1 MPRYAVICASLLAL
15 LSGETWAQKPEGEI
29 ANIVGKGEYRKG
41 QSGAWTSA
49 RVKQELFALDWLQ
62 TLDMSRMALRFSD
75 GSTENLGPNSQF
87 HVIKVASPSD
97 PKTILELNRGR
108 MWSNSKTSPGGVEVR
123 TGSAL
128 AAVRGT
134 DWELVVDDNS
144 TTLSVFSGEVEL
156 SNEQGRVLLQPNEQ
170 ARAEKGKAPVKL
182 LLRTSRA
189 RIQWVTAFTVD
200 PRQYAEVREAKDA
213 RIAPIAAMVRDG
225 ELAEA
230 YARTRALAGSADA
243 PAVASLLL
251 ADFEIYRG
259 EIAEARKALQRGAER
274 FRQDPRFDVTLARL
288 SLLDDDATAARIHVA
303 AAIAKRADSVDAY
316 VMLGD
321 IERHEGR
328 AREALAA
335 YGRAAELAAN
345 DARGWYGLG
354 AVKSERE
361 DVRQG
366 RSDLTRAI
374 ALDASD
380 PTYRAELGTLESFAG
395 NLDAARNELQQAL
408 ALQPGNYVA
417 LSGFGIVELKAGHTD
432 EALAALQ
439 KASAIEP
446 RYARAHVYLAAAY
459 YRAGAD
465 DAALFELKRAQELDP
480 NDPLPHLL
488 TSIIRLDRVEP
499 GLAVVEAEEALKR
512 IPYLK
517 SLNQVSDNQKGI
529 ANVGAPLAYMAL
541 EGWARSAAHES
552 YLPLW
557 GGSHLFLADRYPGD
571 FDKRSE
577 LMQGFITDPL
587 AFGAS
592 NRFHSLIV
600 EPGFFGTAQVRHFWG
615 DAGRLT
621 DAVAT
626 VNGYDASRVP
636 IAYFAEAIDTR
647 IDPRDD
653 PFRARART
661 YTVAAGMKPTYEL
674 SAFVYANRISIDT
687 DSGRAGVTGSV
698 DHIEGS
704 ASRVDGGLRYAPDSR
719 SSVWVKA
726 GASRQDTP
734 STITS
739 TLVQPIATFTGLATF
754 ELKPRAEDASL
765 RHTFYARDDLEITWG
780 AETARLRTPSSAV
793 IETVFHTPG
802 VSVLKD
808 RVDESDQDRS
818 DTVYAMGRWLAR
830 KARFELGVG
839 WTDYRKD
846 LDALVTRDPSRG
858 GIVHVVETHGPK
870 KATPLAGAVWNFSAT
885 SLVRAACRRW
895 IRPASVDTL
904 APVAVAGV
912 PLDDQL
918 VYAGGQLDQCRAQY
932 EWSDASKTFA
942 TVFAERSRVRNLVS
956 PIAGVLNSAPDITNP
971 DRLRNR
977 TIAPPQKPDL
987 LEGQPVFGEGEVTRA
1002 SAAIERIVASRV
1014 GLGVHYR
1021 YTDSSNTDPNGA
1033 LRHVPA
1039 NAQIPYLPRHQ
1050 VNLNATVAPGW
1061 RTFVT
1066 LQAVYRTRRFTDE
1079 ANTLVL
1085 APGWDARADLYW
1097 ESADKRWAVEL
1108 FAMNLLKK
1116 DVSDIFGAVLSFR
1129 F

>member
-1 MPRYAVICASLLAL
+1 MLRRAVLAAVIALACAAA
-15 LSGETWAQKPEGEI
+15 GAQKPEGEI
-29 ANIVGKGEYRKG
+29 ANITGKGEYRRG
-41 QSGAWTSA
+41 QAGAWSA
-49 RVKQELFALDWLQ
+49 AKVKQELFALDWLQ
-62 TLDMSRMALRFSD
+62 TLDMSRMVLRFSD

-87 HVIKVASPSD
+87 HVIKVATPSD

-108 MWSNSKTSPGGVEVR
+108 MWSNSKTAPGGVEVR

-134 DWELVVDDNS
+134 DWELVVDENS

-156 SNEQGRVLLQPNEQ
+156 SNEQGRVLVQPNEQ

-200 PRQYAEVREAKDA
+200 PRQYVEVRDGKDA
-213 RIAPIAAMVRDG
+213 RIAQIATMAADG
-225 ELAEA
+225 QLSEA
-230 YARTRALAGSADA
+230 YARTRALAGSADS

-259 EIAEARKALQRGAER
+259 DIAEARRALMRGAER

-288 SLLDDDATAARIHVA
+288 ALLDDDATAARIHVA
-303 AAIAKRADSVDAY
+303 AALTKRPDSVDAY

-328 AREALAA
+328 AREALTA

-354 AVKSERE
+354 VVKGERE

-366 RSDLTRAI
+366 RSDLSRAI

-408 ALQPGNYVA
+408 AQQPGNYVA
-417 LSGFGIVELKAGHTD
+417 LSGLGIVELKAGHTD
-432 EALAALQ
+432 EAVAALQ

-465 DAALFELKRAQELDP
+465 EAALFELKRAQELDP

-488 TSIIRLDRVEP
+488 TSIIRLDRIEP
-499 GLAVVEAEEALKR
+499 GLAVQEAQEALRR

-517 SLNQVSDNQKGI
+517 SLNQVADNQKGI
-529 ANVGAPLAYMAL
+529 ANVGAPLAFMGL
-541 EGWARSAAHES
+541 EGWARSAANES

-557 GGSHLFLADRYPGD
+557 GGSHLFLADRYAGD

-577 LMQGFITDPL
+577 LMQGFISDPL

-600 EPGFFGTAQVRHFWG
+600 EPGLFGTAQVRHFFG

-621 DAVAT
+621 DAVVT
-626 VNGYDASRVP
+626 VNGYDASHVP

-661 YTVAAGMKPTYEL
+661 YTVAAGIKPTYEL
-674 SAFVYANRISIDT
+674 SAFVYANRISLDEDI
-687 DSGRAGVTGSV
+687 GVAGVTGSV
-698 DHIEGS
+698 NHIGGS
-704 ASRVDGGLRYAPDSR
+704 ASRVDGGVRYAPDSR

-765 RHTFYARDDLEITWG
+765 PHTFHARDELEITWG

-793 IETVFHTPG
+793 IEELLHTPG
-802 VSVLKD
+802 VIVPQD
-808 RVDESDQDRS
+808 RVDESDHDRPN
-818 DTVYAMGRWLAR
+818 TVYAMGRWLGR
-830 KARFELGVG
+830 KARIELGTA

-846 LDALVTRDPSRG
+846 MDILVTRPG
-858 GIVHVVETHGPK
+858 GSIRVLETHGPR
-870 KATPLAGAVWNFSAT
+870 KAAPLAGAVWSFSST

-904 APVAVAGV
+904 APVAVAGM

-918 VYAGGQLDQCRAQY
+918 VYAGGQLDQCRAQL

-942 TVFAERSRVRNLVS
+942 TAFAERSRVRNLVS
-956 PIAGVLNSAPDITNP
+956 PIAGVLNSAPDVTNP

-987 LEGQPVFGEGEVTRA
+987 LEGQPIFGEGEVTRA
-1002 SAAIERIVASRV
+1002 SAAIERIVWSHV

-1039 NAQIPYLPRHQ
+1039 NAQIPFLPRHQ

-1066 LQAVYRTRRFTDE
+1066 LQAVYRTRRFVDE
-1079 ANTLVL
+1079 ANTVALS
-1085 APGWDARADLYW
+1085 PGWDARADMYW
-1097 ESADKRWAVEL
+1097 ESPDKRWAAEL
-1108 FAMNLLKK
+1108 FAMNLLRK
-1116 DVSDIFGAVLSFR
+1116 DLSDLYGIVLSFR